1 MKERK
6 EQRIAL
12 MMEPTLAG
20 QIDTYRFANRIATRA
35 EAMRK
40 LIKEALETKTATTEP
55 ARAE

>member
-12 MMEPTLAG
+12 MMEPTLAD

-40 LIKEALETKTATTEP
+40 LIKEALETKTATEQGCNP
-55 ARAE
+55 R